1 MSFCTKMSNDSFSI
15 IYFCMSGEMIYIIQ
29 QRLLSQIIDVDKSDK
44 GQWLSVIIETLLID
58 SQYLVLNDILNAVYN
73 QGIVFDIFKNKH
85 LLNIDLVKQIFQ
97 KLAHSSIMK
106 LNEQSMG
113 KVSVNNIIKI
123 IL

>member
-1 MSFCTKMSNDSFSI
+1 MAICYYSN
-15 IYFCMSGEMIYIIQ
+15 
-29 QRLLSQIIDVDKSDK
+29 
-44 GQWLSVIIETLLID
+44 TLNWINE
-58 SQYLVLNDILNAVYN
+58 YLVLNDIFNAVYN

-113 KVSVNNIIKI
+113 KVSAK
-123 IL
+123 

>member
-1 MSFCTKMSNDSFSI
+1 
-15 IYFCMSGEMIYIIQ
+15 MSGEMIYIIQ
-29 QRLLSQIIDVDKSDK
+29 QRLLSQNIDVDKSDK

-113 KVSVNNIIKI
+113 KIIVNNIK
-123 IL
+123 

>member
-1 MSFCTKMSNDSFSI
+1 
-15 IYFCMSGEMIYIIQ
+15 MSGEMIYIIQ
-29 QRLLSQIIDVDKSDK
+29 QRLLSQNIDVDKSDK

-113 KVSVNNIIKI
+113 KVSVNNIIKM
-123 IL
+123 